1 MKRTQLLC
9 TFTKHDKLTNT
20 VSLIIECHDI
30 VFNKIYV
37 FTNESDHTSLIC
49 TYNIEE
55 NKDNFIEGTDTI
67 SLHRKK
73 QTNTLYTINSLNEVI
88 RSKNNGVLDKR
99 FTVDWSEY
107 QNQLLLLNNEG
118 LNIIHT
124 KIHKIID
131 VETWENDWN
140 E

>member
-1 MKRTQLLC
+1 MRTQLLC
-9 TFTKHDKLTNT
+9 TFTKRDRLNDT
-20 VSLIIECHDI
+20 VGLIIECHDI

-37 FTNESDHTSLIC
+37 FSNEKDYTSLIC

-55 NKDNFIEGTDTI
+55 NKDNYVEGTDTI
-67 SLHRKK
+67 ALHRKK

-88 RSKNNGVLDKR
+88 RSKNGGVLDKR
-99 FTVDWSEY
+99 YTVDWSEY
-107 QNQLLLLNNEG
+107 QNQLLLVNNEG